1 MEKLLRLIFP
11 LSIFFF
17 LFFLCVNFILRVPEK
32 TVINGI
38 YDKAEYPAKTDSI
51 WNGQYQGKYS
61 KWFNEN
67 FGKHNFILKIYNQF
81 KYSVFNEG
89 NLRWILGSNKYIFDV
104 YQTKSCFTAKNIDD
118 DYYNYAKE
126 IAEFQKKIISLGK
139 KTIFVLTP
147 CKAEIYPEELPWN
160 YKYLVNKYYKSE
172 NIEREKLISAFNAN
186 GVIYYDSTEDIKK
199 IKRLG
204 QYPVF
209 YNTGHHWS
217 FMTASN
223 ITKRILEEIALHYEN
238 FVIPE
243 INVLNS
249 SGEEFTMDKDAYLLL
264 NLFRGKKAS
273 SYDSPLISYGSSSSE
288 KIYIYGSSFAGEIF
302 YTFARNKG
310 ESCFSSVIYQQYN
323 TIRAHRDK
331 SLDDMKTFNDKEAF
345 QFYINDLISSDIL
358 IMEQQ
363 TVGGVM
369 EPHKEFIDYLMNELS
384 EKVVKN
390 DI

>member
-89 NLRWILGSNKYIFDV
+89 NLRWVIGSNKYIFDV
-104 YQTKSCFTAKNIDD
+104 YQTKSCFTAKNSDD

-223 ITKRILEEIALHYEN
+223 ITKRILEEISLHYEN

-323 TIRAHRDK
+323 TIRAHREK
-331 SLDDMKTFNDKEAF
+331 SFNDKEAF

>member
-1 MEKLLRLIFP
+1 
-11 LSIFFF
+11 
-17 LFFLCVNFILRVPEK
+17 
-32 TVINGI
+32 
-38 YDKAEYPAKTDSI
+38 
-51 WNGQYQGKYS
+51 
-61 KWFNEN
+61 
-67 FGKHNFILKIYNQF
+67 
-81 KYSVFNEG
+81 
-89 NLRWILGSNKYIFDV
+89 
-104 YQTKSCFTAKNIDD
+104 
-118 DYYNYAKE
+118 
-126 IAEFQKKIISLGK
+126 
-139 KTIFVLTP
+139 
-147 CKAEIYPEELPWN
+147 
-160 YKYLVNKYYKSE
+160 
-172 NIEREKLISAFNAN
+172 
-186 GVIYYDSTEDIKK
+186 
-199 IKRLG
+199 
-204 QYPVF
+204 
-209 YNTGHHWS
+209 
-217 FMTASN
+217 MTASN

-310 ESCFSSVIYQQYN
+310 ESCFSCVIYQQYN
-323 TIRAHRDK
+323 TIRAHREK

>member
-1 MEKLLRLIFP
+1 MLRLIFP
-11 LSIFFF
+11 LSIFSI
-17 LFFLCVNFILRVPEK
+17 LFFLCVNFILRVPEE
-32 TVINGI
+32 TTINGI
-38 YDKAEYPAKTDSI
+38 YDRAEYPSKTDSI
-51 WNGQYQGKYS
+51 WNGQYQSKYS
-61 KWFNEN
+61 KWFNDN

-89 NLRWILGSNKYIFDV
+89 NLRWIIGPNKYIFDV
-104 YQTKSCFTAKNIDD
+104 YQAKSCFTAKNTDE

-139 KTIFVLTP
+139 KAIFVLTP

-160 YKYLVNKYYKSE
+160 YKILVNKYNKSE
-172 NIEREKLISAFNAN
+172 NIEREKLISALNAN
-186 GVIYYDSTEDIKK
+186 DVIYYDTTEDIKK
-199 IKRLG
+199 IKELG

-223 ITKRILEEIALHYEN
+223 ITIRILDEIALHYEN

-243 INVLNS
+243 IDVLNS
-249 SGEEFTMDKDAYLLL
+249 SGEEFSMDKDAYLLL

-273 SYDSPLISYGSSSSE
+273 SYDSPSISYGTSSPE

-323 TIRAHRDK
+323 TIRTHREK
-331 SLDDMKTFNDKEAF
+331 ALDDMKIFNDKEAF

>member
-1 MEKLLRLIFP
+1 MEKMLRLIFP
-11 LSIFFF
+11 LSIFSI
-17 LFFLCVNFILRVPEK
+17 LFFLCVNFILQVPEE
-32 TVINGI
+32 TTINGI
-38 YDKAEYPAKTDSI
+38 YDSAEYPSKTDSI
-51 WNGQYQGKYS
+51 WNGQYQSKYS
-61 KWFNEN
+61 KWFNDN

-89 NLRWILGSNKYIFDV
+89 NLRWIIGPNKYIFDV
-104 YQTKSCFTAKNIDD
+104 YQAKSCFTAKNTDE

-160 YKYLVNKYYKSE
+160 YKILVNKYNKSE
-172 NIEREKLISAFNAN
+172 NIEREKLIAALNAN
-186 GVIYYDSTEDIKK
+186 DVIYYDTTEDIKK
-199 IKRLG
+199 IKELG

-223 ITKRILEEIALHYEN
+223 ITIRILDEIALHYEN

-243 INVLNS
+243 INVINS
-249 SGEEFTMDKDAYLLL
+249 SGEEFSMDKDAYLLL
-264 NLFRGKKAS
+264 NLFRGKKDS
-273 SYDSPLISYGSSSSE
+273 SYDSPSISYGTSSPE
-288 KIYIYGSSFAGEIF
+288 KIYIYGSSFSGEIF

-323 TIRAHRDK
+323 TIRTHREK
-331 SLDDMKTFNDKEAF
+331 ALDDMKIFNDKEAF

-369 EPHKEFIDYLMNELS
+369 EPHKEFVDYLMNELS
-384 EKVVKN
+384 KKVVKD

>member
-17 LFFLCVNFILRVPEK
+17 LFFFCVNFILRVPEK

-67 FGKHNFILKIYNQF
+67 FGKYNFILKIYNQF

-104 YQTKSCFTAKNIDD
+104 YQTKSCFTAKNSDD

-323 TIRAHRDK
+323 TIRAHREK